1 METENIITLIS
12 ALGGW
17 EAIKWLIHFLTH
29 RKTDVRREEASL
41 ADLTAENHRKQVD
54 WLEER
59 LAQRDTTID
68 SLQNELRK
76 EQADKLEWINH
87 CHETE
92 LTLKELEIKQCVIHG
107 CAHRTPVSDY

>member
-17 EAIKWLIHFLTH
+17 EAIKWLIHFLT
-29 RKTDVRREEASL
+29 
-41 ADLTAENHRKQVD
+41 HRKQVD